1 MSYSVAVV
9 NVGAIKSNINKIKGS
24 LLKGV
29 KYCAVVKSDAYG
41 HGISQT
47 SDAIEPLVDFFAVSF
62 LEEGIQLRYSGI
74 KKPVLILL
82 PLKNGEMETATRYG
96 LSVTVDSVEKAKFIS
111 EKRLNAKV
119 HIAVNTGMN
128 RLGIDCVEQLKIISL
143 LLKRNPLCRVEGI
156 FSHFYSEDIDLCFK
170 QYKKFCKFCSVIKRT
185 NSNVIRHIC
194 ASNCLNLDKKYQL
207 DMVRVGV
214 AMYGYSPSS
223 RVKTTPA
230 MKIYAEKIVDRTIK
244 KNENVLYG
252 EYVLQ
257 KDEKVSII
265 KYGYADGAFRE
276 ELCSLNNRCM
286 DLSCVKQGKN
296 STVVLDDAERIAR
309 LYGTIP
315 YEILV
320 SFSKRSKKIYRDYE
334 DNSRKK

>member
-1 MSYSVAVV
+1 MGYSVAVV
-9 NVGAIKSNINKIKGS
+9 NVGAIKSNINKIKGNLS
-24 LLKGV
+24 KGV

-41 HGISQT
+41 HGISKT
-47 SDAIEPLVDFFAVSF
+47 SEAIEPLVDFFAVSF

-82 PLKNGEMETATRYG
+82 PLKNSEIETASRYA
-96 LSVTVDSVEKAKFIS
+96 LSVTVDKIKQAEYISKQGYFI
-111 EKRLNAKV
+111 KV

-128 RLGIDCVEQLKIISL
+128 RLGIDCVEQLKIISS
-143 LLKRNPLCRVEGI
+143 LLKKNPLCEIEGI
-156 FSHFYSEDIDLCFK
+156 FSHFYSANKTLCLK
-170 QYKKFCKFCSVIKRT
+170 QYKKFCKFCLEIKKTDPKVIK
-185 NSNVIRHIC
+185 HIC
-194 ASNCLNLDKKYQL
+194 ASNCVFLDKKYQL

-230 MKIYAEKIVDRTIK
+230 MKIYAEKITDRTIK

-276 ELCSLNNRCM
+276 GLCTLNNRCM

-296 STVVLDDAERIAR
+296 STVVLDNAERIAR

-334 DNSRKK
+334 DNSG